1 MVKESV
7 FECESHVELN
17 VVKSNWALNLNVNIT
32 VQCAWTNGILFGE
45 HILRNIED
53 LIKTDEKEISYQ

>member
-7 FECESHVELN
+7 FDCESHVELN

-32 VQCAWTNGILFGE
+32 VHGQMVYDSV
-45 HILRNIED
+45 NIFC
-53 LIKTDEKEISYQ
+53 ITSKTS